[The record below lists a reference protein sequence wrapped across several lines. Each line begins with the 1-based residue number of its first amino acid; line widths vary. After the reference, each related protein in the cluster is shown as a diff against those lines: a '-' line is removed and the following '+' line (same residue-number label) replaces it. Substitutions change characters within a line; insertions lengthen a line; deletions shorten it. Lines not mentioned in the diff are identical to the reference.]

1 MLIDLCQCYRLFCL
15 RSGINLSR
23 RSMISG
29 FDRVVVSGYLAY
41 GLIVT

>member
-1 MLIDLCQCYRLFCL
+1 MSIDLCQCYRLFCL
-15 RSGINLSR
+15 RRGINPSR
-23 RSMISG
+23 RSIISG